1 MDMFN
6 QAKLFLVIV
15 IVWEMCSM
23 LITLERKIQYT
34 YGCEQVRRSWIAA
47 KRSHSDIAF
56 WSFDV
61 GAQKVSTAPRW
72 ESRRRTISRNVE
84 DGCTPSHFVSI
95 CIRDAASLQI
105 QMLPR
110 STFTWI
116 DSDVFLVGLWLDRR
130 WFGFCIC
137 SVVIREFV
145 WKWLWFVWGAL
156 YFFLKILVFFI
167 YS

>member
-1 MDMFN
+1 MLRSDIHGSTMVVKAILVLCDELAIRDP
-6 QAKLFLVIV
+6 QTVRHPSPTRPSVPRDLIELMAIAKASWARCLRVQQIV
-15 IVWEMCSM
+15 DWHNLC
-23 LITLERKIQYT
+23 TRF
-34 YGCEQVRRSWIAA
+34 
-47 KRSHSDIAF
+47 DIAF
-56 WSFDV
+56 HPMLL
-61 GAQKVSTAPRW
+61 Q
-72 ESRRRTISRNVE
+72 
-84 DGCTPSHFVSI
+84 VSI

-116 DSDVFLVGLWLDRR
+116 DSDVFRVGLWLDRR